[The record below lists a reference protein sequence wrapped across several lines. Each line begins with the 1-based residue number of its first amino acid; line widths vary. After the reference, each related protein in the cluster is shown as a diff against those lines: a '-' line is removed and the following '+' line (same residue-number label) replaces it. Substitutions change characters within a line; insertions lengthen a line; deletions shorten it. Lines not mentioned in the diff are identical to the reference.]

1 MIDYSKYYDGHN
13 GFLWDVTCLASY
25 KKEKSPIVKKELFKM
40 AARWLFWFG
49 AFAQIGNPY
58 THWFFDEQ
66 EFGYNGT
73 VAVIA

>member
-13 GFLWDVTCLASY
+13 GVLWDVICLASY
-25 KKEKSPIVKKELFKM
+25 QKKRKVRLWKIELFKM
-40 AARWLFWFG
+40 AARWLFWVG

-66 EFGYNGT
+66 EFG
-73 VAVIA
+73 

>member
-1 MIDYSKYYDGHN
+1 MRRHLFSQ
-13 GFLWDVTCLASY
+13 LQ

-66 EFGYNGT
+66 EFG
-73 VAVIA
+73 

>member
-1 MIDYSKYYDGHN
+1 MATMDFYETS
-13 GFLWDVTCLASY
+13 LVQPVT